1 VGLHFFN
8 KKRKKKKKKRYKI
21 WLGLWRGRRV
31 VNLAS
36 KLERERGERG
46 VEKKDN

>member
-8 KKRKKKKKKRYKI
+8 KKRKKKRKKR
-21 WLGLWRGRRV
+21 LGLWRGRRV